1 MAIKNK
7 ITRKRKRVTREIISP
22 TIRRPNAT
30 SSSSHIHVPFW
41 AYSLHDKI
49 HDKKKTRKNKRYTVR

>member
-1 MAIKNK
+1 MAGKSK
-7 ITRKRKRVTREIISP
+7 LTRKRKRVTRDIIAP

-30 SSSSHIHVPFW
+30 SSSSHIQVPFW

-49 HDKKKTRKNKRYTVR
+49 HNKKKTRKNKRHV